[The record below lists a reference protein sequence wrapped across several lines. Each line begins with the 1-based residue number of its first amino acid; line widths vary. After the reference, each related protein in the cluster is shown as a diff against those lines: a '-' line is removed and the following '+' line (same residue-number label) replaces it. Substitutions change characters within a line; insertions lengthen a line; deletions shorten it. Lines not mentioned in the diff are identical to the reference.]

1 MIDPNLPPDPKAV
14 PDPAPKPAPKTTP
27 GPDPKAAAT
36 AHARAAVE
44 AARAQRQAGAATAAA
59 AGGKS
64 SGGVFDWSFRPFV
77 LLGYATLALLVVGLG
92 GWGAMARIS
101 GAVIASGTV
110 EVEGNRQ
117 VVQHPVGG
125 VVTEILA
132 RDGDVVAAGDVL
144 LRLEGDT
151 QRAEFRTVEGQ
162 LFELVARQNRLEALR
177 DGGDTIVFDPEIAS
191 IAGDR
196 PEITAL
202 MKAQVQQFESSRD
215 TLTKEQSQL
224 DERAAQIGKQI
235 DGLDFQL
242 AAVKKQVALTG
253 EELAAQETLMAQG
266 LTQLTRVL
274 SLRRDLAQLE
284 GTQGATEAAVAE
296 NRGKIAEI
304 DLEKL
309 KLENKQRDDAIAE
322 LREIEFREI
331 ELRSRRTA
339 LGDEIAR
346 LDVRSPVDGVVY
358 GSTAETLRGVVRSAE
373 PILYIV
379 PQEVSLI
386 ARAQVEASKIDQ
398 VHPGQSAS
406 LHFSAFDRST
416 PVVEGTVTKV
426 SADIFRDER
435 TGHSYYR
442 ADIALDADV
451 LAELD
456 GRRLVP
462 GMPVEAFIATHDRSP
477 LGYLVKPMAD
487 YFNRAFRE
495 R

>member
-1 MIDPNLPPDPKAV
+1 MIDPNLPSD
-14 PDPAPKPAPKTTP
+14 PKPAPKP
-27 GPDPKAAAT
+27 KPVPAPDAGIAAR
-36 AHARAAVE
+36 ARAAFE
-44 AARAQRQAGAATAAA
+44 AARARTPAAPEADNAGGKA
-59 AGGKS
+59 AGG
-64 SGGVFDWSFRPFV
+64 GGFDWSFRPFV
-77 LLGYATLALLVVGLG
+77 LVGYAALAILVLGLG

-117 VVQHPVGG
+117 VVQHPTGG

-132 RDGDVVAAGDVL
+132 RDGDVVAAGQVL

-162 LFELVARQNRLEALR
+162 LFELVARQDRLEALR
-177 DGGDTIVFDPEIAS
+177 DGTDTIVFDPEIVAV
-191 IAGDR
+191 ADTR
-196 PEITAL
+196 PEIAAL
-202 MKAQVQQFESSRD
+202 IKAQIQQFEASHD

-224 DERAAQIGKQI
+224 DERAAQIAQQI
-235 DGLDFQL
+235 EGLDFQL
-242 AAVKKQVALTG
+242 AAVKEQVDLTAQ
-253 EELAAQETLMAQG
+253 ELAAQETLMSQG

-274 SLRRDLAQLE
+274 SLRRDLAQLK
-284 GTQGATEAAVAE
+284 GTQGATDAAIAE
-296 NRGKIAEI
+296 NRAKIVEI

-322 LREIEFREI
+322 LREIEFQVI

-339 LGDEIAR
+339 LSDEIAR
-346 LDVRSPVDGVVY
+346 LDVRSPTGGVVY
-358 GSTAETLRGVVRSAE
+358 GSTADTLRGVVRSAE

-386 ARAQVEASKIDQ
+386 ARAQVDASKIDQ

-435 TGHSYYR
+435 TGQSYYR
-442 ADIALDADV
+442 ADIALDSHV
-451 LAELD
+451 LAELE

-462 GMPVEAFIATHDRSP
+462 GMPVEAFIATNDRSP
-477 LGYLVKPMAD
+477 LNYFVKPMAD

>member
-1 MIDPNLPPDPKAV
+1 MIDPNLPTPRSNPQSS
-14 PDPAPKPAPKTTP
+14 PIPAPAGPGAP
-27 GPDPKAAAT
+27 
-36 AHARAAVE
+36 ARARAS
-44 AARAQRQAGAATAAA
+44 ARARAGVAVAQTRSA
-59 AGGKS
+59 AGS
-64 SGGVFDWSFRPFV
+64 ADSGGGFDWSFRPFV
-77 LLGYATLALLVVGLG
+77 LLGFATVALLVVGLG

-101 GAVIASGTV
+101 GAVIASGSV

-132 RDGDVVAAGDVL
+132 RDGDKVAAGQVL
-144 LRLEGDT
+144 LRLEGDS

-177 DGGDTIVFDPEIAS
+177 DGNDTIVFDDELLARGQEPEIV
-191 IAGDR
+191 
-196 PEITAL
+196 EL
-202 MKAQVQQFESSRD
+202 MAAQVQQFEASHD
-215 TLTKEQSQL
+215 TLTKERSQL
-224 DERAAQIGKQI
+224 TERASQIEKQI
-235 DGLDFQL
+235 EGLDFQL
-242 AAVKKQVALTG
+242 AAIRKQVGLTE
-253 EELAAQETLMAQG
+253 EELVAQETLMSQG

-296 NRGKIAEI
+296 NRAKIAEI

-339 LGDEIAR
+339 LGEEIAR
-346 LDVRSPVDGVVY
+346 LDVRAPVDGIVY
-358 GSTAETLRGVVRSAE
+358 GSTAETLRGVVRAAE

-379 PQEVSLI
+379 PQEVNLI
-386 ARAQVEASKIDQ
+386 ARAQIEASKIDQ
-398 VHPGQSAS
+398 VHPGQAAS

-442 ADIALDADV
+442 ADIALDDNV
-451 LAELD
+451 LAELE

-462 GMPVEAFIATHDRSP
+462 GMPVEAFIATSERTA
-477 LGYLVKPMAD
+477 LGYFVKPLAD